1 MVKMP
6 GRSAKQAQ
14 NNAAKGGAADPA
26 TAGRLKQI
34 WMLGGFIRKS
44 DPRAMPIVLGSG
56 AAVLVV
62 LVVVGLLTG
71 LAGLLI
77 PFGVLLG
84 MMTSMLLFSRYA
96 REARFKALA
105 GQPGAAGEIL
115 RTLRGNWTLT
125 AGVAFN
131 RDMDL
136 VHRVVGRPGV
146 VLVGEGSPNR
156 LAILMTA
163 EKKKMA
169 RIAYGVPITEL
180 QVGTESGQIP
190 IRKLERKVMKLPRT
204 LKGSAVT
211 DLNNR
216 LKALPSAMR
225 APGGPMPRPGRMP
238 RPPRPKVR

>member
-14 NNAAKGGAADPA
+14 NNAAKGAAADPA
-26 TAGRLKQI
+26 TAGRLRQI

-44 DPRAMPIVLGSG
+44 DPRAMPIILGSG

-62 LVVVGLLTG
+62 LVVVGMLTG
-71 LAGLLI
+71 LGGLLI
-77 PFGVLLG
+77 PFGLLLSL
-84 MMTSMLLFSRYA
+84 MTSMLLFSRYA
-96 REARFKALA
+96 RETRFKALA

-136 VHRVVGRPGV
+136 VHRIVGRPGV

-156 LAILMTA
+156 LAILMSA

-204 LKGSAVT
+204 LKPAAVT